1 MKSIKKYTY
10 LDEHSEIYNYKSSSN
25 EQLFSWE
32 KIHWKQERKREAAGP
47 SKATVGNDELVFEG
61 EGICSELVT
70 DVEKSKYT

>member
-47 SKATVGNDELVFEG
+47 PKATVGNDELVFES